1 MKRKLFALAAALTLA
16 FALAVTASADILW
29 EPTDVYYDY
38 EKSETVARTYY
49 VPEGMTVNLYKS
61 PNGGALIKTMEAG
74 TRVYVGFRQEVGGE
88 VWGVGYP
95 VGGSEGWF
103 RLGRL
108 QLEYDHEEFMKDHE
122 VSEQEGVITDYRIQ
136 DQIYTWTYPGSGI
149 LDRSIPEINPNYNDG
164 KLEYRCVYTDPDGG
178 QWGYVG
184 YYMGRC
190 GWVWLDDPTDPNPP
204 LRLHPEVENTVTD
217 TSPTEAEPGG
227 GRGGVLVWALVP
239 VAAVVL
245 VTAVGIAVVKRK
257 KQNS

>member
-61 PNGGALIKTMEAG
+61 PNGGARIKTMEAG

-164 KLEYRCVYTDPDGG
+164 KLEYRRVYTDPDGG

-190 GWVWLDDPTDPNPP
+190 GWIYLDDLENPNPP
-204 LRLHPEVENTVTD
+204 QFPQEAENTVTD
-217 TSPTEAEPGG
+217 MSPTENAP
-227 GRGGVLVWALVP
+227 VNSTLWLIAALV
-239 VAAVVL
+239 AVV
-245 VTAVGIAVVKRK
+245 AVGTGILIVCLKRK
-257 KQNS
+257 NKK

>member
-190 GWVWLDDPTDPNPP
+190 GWIYLDDLENPNPP
-204 LRLHPEVENTVTD
+204 QFPQEAENTVTD
-217 TSPTEAEPGG
+217 TSPTENAP
-227 GRGGVLVWALVP
+227 VNSTLWLIAALVAV
-239 VAAVVL
+239 VAAG
-245 VTAVGIAVVKRK
+245 TGILIVCLKCKNK
-257 KQNS
+257 K

>member
-61 PNGGALIKTMEAG
+61 PNGRALIKTMEAG

-88 VWGVGYP
+88 AWGVGYP

-190 GWVWLDDPTDPNPP
+190 GWIYLDDLENHNPP
-204 LRLHPEVENTVTD
+204 QFPQEAENTVTD
-217 TSPTEAEPGG
+217 MSPTENAP
-227 GRGGVLVWALVP
+227 VNSTLWLIAALV
-239 VAAVVL
+239 AVV
-245 VTAVGIAVVKRK
+245 AVGTGILIVCLKRK
-257 KQNS
+257 NKK

>member
-49 VPEGMTVNLYKS
+49 VPEGMTVNLYRS

-95 VGGSEGWF
+95 IGDHQNEGWF

-108 QLEYDHEEFMKDHE
+108 QLEYDNEEFMKDHE
-122 VSEQEGVITDYRIQ
+122 VTSVEAAVTDYVVQ
-136 DQIYTWTYPGSGI
+136 DQIYTWTYPGSGVWAG
-149 LDRSIPEINPNYNDG
+149 SIFEINSSYDDG
-164 KLEYRCVYTDPDGG
+164 KVSYHDIYTDPDGG
-178 QWGYVG
+178 RWGYVG

-190 GWVWLDDPTDPNPP
+190 GWIYLDDLENPNPP
-204 LRLHPEVENTVTD
+204 QFLQEAASTVTD
-217 TSPTEAEPGG
+217 TSPTENAP
-227 GRGGVLVWALVP
+227 VNSTLWLIAALV
-239 VAAVVL
+239 AVV
-245 VTAVGIAVVKRK
+245 AVGTGILIVCLKRK
-257 KQNS
+257 NKK

>member
-164 KLEYRCVYTDPDGG
+164 KLEYRRVYTDPDGG

-190 GWVWLDDPTDPNPP
+190 GWIYLDDLENPNPP
-204 LRLHPEVENTVTD
+204 QFPQEAENTVTD
-217 TSPTEAEPGG
+217 MSPTENAP
-227 GRGGVLVWALVP
+227 VNSTLWLIAALV
-239 VAAVVL
+239 AVV
-245 VTAVGIAVVKRK
+245 AVGTGILIVCLKRK
-257 KQNS
+257 NKK